1 MNQPE
6 VQGHDLHI
14 EGNGRDAILNE
25 SLQPQRGLVR
35 IARERPEAVEAAAL
49 FLDAHDD
56 AGCAPVQK
64 GYDIVEQPGL
74 GLRLVDVHLTLEI
87 EFLPFL
93 QAALGELRDRER
105 SRTRRRRS
113 GLDGSVTL
121 ILTIAQRLS

>member
-1 MNQPE
+1 MFARNVPS
-6 VQGHDLHI
+6 D
-14 EGNGRDAILNE
+14 E
-25 SLQPQRGLVR
+25 SRRFVSRSAVLSD
-35 IARERPEAVEAAAL
+35 RPRAAGSRRSGPL